1 MGKPVRKEKKL
12 LHPVNWMQDV
22 SPLLK
27 RVRSFGSP
35 KPLSWIMWYAFTP
48 TLTCYNGQ
56 GPPSVA
62 PLRRPFVSLEKIV
75 GSEWCNIQ
83 NECDFAIDASRC
95 QQYIFII
102 LPTKVGFMPRVG
114 GVTGSQVWPSHV
126 TARFQPIP
134 MTAFSPWVA
143 ETRRIGTWV
152 SSKVPRP
159 WKISNGDFLRD
170 RGRGHLLI
178 VNELVLDC
186 IYEAKS
192 HLHQKKFQHSSYP
205 LRL

>member
-1 MGKPVRKEKKL
+1 MDAGCFPSLSSGKEFWFSKAVVVGFRGTNSRLASLAITGKGRQVMRHSTALCFFGE
-12 LHPVNWMQDV
+12 NYGIRMAQ
-22 SPLLK
+22 
-27 RVRSFGSP
+27 SFRCGE
-35 KPLSWIMWYAFTP
+35 Y
-48 TLTCYNGQ
+48 
-56 GPPSVA
+56 
-62 PLRRPFVSLEKIV
+62 
-75 GSEWCNIQ
+75 
-83 NECDFAIDASRC
+83 AIDASKC

-102 LPTKVGFMPRVG
+102 SSTKRGRSWESPL
-114 GVTGSQVWPSHV
+114 GVSFIPS
-126 TARFQPIP
+126 
-134 MTAFSPWVA
+134 TAFSPWVA

-192 HLHQKKFQHSSYP
+192 HLHPRRFHHIPNHLVHQTLFLLHF
-205 LRL
+205 